1 MAERIV
7 TLIQKGVKVST
18 PFFNHL
24 ASVAVGCSQLNVVN
38 KSSWL
43 HERYEYLR
51 NEFRKKLQEATDRKD
66 EKHTVKHMR
75 PDGAIQST
83 ETTYPVFQIRQE
95 AEWIGIAAI
104 EAFFSWTEHVLIHIA
119 ILEGKI
125 TTGDA
130 VDELARAEWANK
142 VKVAVD
148 ISDPSMKGLYDKLL
162 LVRAQIRNY
171 MAHGA
176 FGKGGEAFEFHS
188 RAGAVPVRLTDKVGK
203 GRFSLLIEKSFN
215 EGEALDTAEA
225 FIAALWNGNRA
236 PAKLYLQDSSLPV
249 ILTHAADGTYQKAM
263 CSEEAM
269 AQFVEGLEY
278 RFDQAANMDW

>member
-1 MAERIV
+1 
-7 TLIQKGVKVST
+7 
-18 PFFNHL
+18 
-24 ASVAVGCSQLNVVN
+24 
-38 KSSWL
+38 
-43 HERYEYLR
+43 
-51 NEFRKKLQEATDRKD
+51 
-66 EKHTVKHMR
+66 MR

-162 LVRAQIRNY
+162 LVRAQIIP
-171 MAHGA
+171 
-176 FGKGGEAFEFHS
+176 E
-188 RAGAVPVRLTDKVGK
+188 P
-203 GRFSLLIEKSFN
+203 
-215 EGEALDTAEA
+215 ALC
-225 FIAALWNGNRA
+225 
-236 PAKLYLQDSSLPV
+236 LYD
-249 ILTHAADGTYQKAM
+249 
-263 CSEEAM
+263 
-269 AQFVEGLEY
+269 
-278 RFDQAANMDW
+278 